1 MSPPLPQLLCI
12 KARVSFANVWS
23 TEIKQ
28 ATYEIFPGPI
38 AGKKETVMTQ
48 RNGKRMMGE
57 TQLNDFDERTIICIS
72 WL

>member
-1 MSPPLPQLLCI
+1 MSPPLPQLPCI

-38 AGKKETVMTQ
+38 AGIKETVMTQ

>member
-1 MSPPLPQLLCI
+1 M
-12 KARVSFANVWS
+12 
-23 TEIKQ
+23 
-28 ATYEIFPGPI
+28 FPGPI

-72 WL
+72 